1 VNIRRPRPAAVR
13 LCPVCAYR
21 LDPVLATI
29 GLDRHPG
36 CELAAVASL
45 TEWRRTRRDRST
57 VHCAPPVRGTAGG
70 GVESGEKAEPPR
82 DELEGSAGRH
92 DHTVTP
98 TPGVQ
103 SKAPSVESPNRRESA
118 P

>member
-57 VHCAPPVRGTAGG
+57 VHSAPPVRGTAGG
-70 GVESGEKAEPPR
+70 GVESGEKAEPPSSS
-82 DELEGSAGRH
+82 LGGSAGRH
-92 DHTVTP
+92 DTTVTP
-98 TPGVQ
+98 TPETQ
-103 SKAPSVESPNRRESA
+103 SRAHPVESPNRRENLS
-118 P
+118 